1 MKPLKRLT
9 ALLTVL
15 VLLISPVYAA
25 STASGSYFDYTDDIL
40 EDGSLIYYFQELSLQ
55 LPAGWRGSVMAI
67 QDERG
72 TGFYQKASYEKYQ
85 AEGLKNGGFLF
96 SLGAS
101 VNQSF
106 TQLPSFRYLG
116 FSEASCMN
124 YYLQLPTDYPAY
136 NEPDIRAEYDKMMGE
151 IDYVVE
157 HVKFY
162 PAAAGDNGNGN
173 DAGGTDGTAGSS
185 TGTDSG
191 SRDSTAPGKSPSE
204 TSGSTWPDAAEV
216 EVNNGLSGRDDVTYE
231 EKVPAESEE
240 ASAEWTP
247 QEVRYAFEHSML
259 PQYLYD
265 RPYELLLG
273 IYKQGL
279 YPLWEMVSTGNDVDT
294 TYKEEDYRIHWYT
307 AANDIEFV
315 QIELPEPDANTLCY
329 RIYLVY
335 GPGDSD
341 GEDKIVYYTVESDD
355 FMPTAAF
362 LCTWSR
368 DREHSICGTLD
379 VLDPGDSGYEDALKE
394 EADEV
399 AKLAG
404 IEGSLKPDTNAFA
417 GGESGTEGN
426 GGAAKTEK
434 TAGTGSSS
442 DDRTAGSSGT
452 DSITAS
458 AGNLQEITCPQQGFT
473 TMADKSYE
481 WDYQVGTGIS
491 IYTEKKESIPYVI
504 VYQGEDLIGEP
515 FELIKEQFTPHIKEQ
530 YGDDLISFEE
540 KESYEIGG
548 KTLPAGIYTY
558 KLGDYT
564 IEMVRLFDS
573 TGSRTVSYTAKYVKG
588 KGDATLEALDD
599 AIRYFREDLDE

>member
-9 ALLTVL
+9 ALLVVL
-15 VLLISPVYAA
+15 VLLVSPVYAA
-25 STASGSYFDYTDDIL
+25 STTSGSYFDFTDDIL

-55 LPAGWRGSVMAI
+55 LPASWRGSVMAL

-72 TGFYQKASYEKYQ
+72 TSFYQKASYEKYK
-85 AEGLKNGGFLF
+85 AEGMDKGGFLF

-116 FSEASCMN
+116 FSEDSCMN

-136 NEPDIRAEYDKMMGE
+136 NEPDIREEYDQMIGE
-151 IDYVVE
+151 IDYVVD

-162 PAAAGDNGNGN
+162 PAAGGSSGDGKA
-173 DAGGTDGTAGSS
+173 AGGADSS
-185 TGTDSG
+185 SAGTDSG
-191 SRDSTAPGKSPSE
+191 DKNSGGSWQSPSE
-204 TSGSTWPDAAEV
+204 TSGSTWPDAAEA
-216 EVNNGLSGRDDVTYE
+216 EKNNGLSGRDDVTYE
-231 EKVPAESEE
+231 EKIPAESEE

-247 QEVRYAFEHSML
+247 QEVRYAFEHNML

-265 RPYELLLG
+265 RPYDLLLG

-279 YPLWEMVSTGNDVDT
+279 YPLWEMVSSGNGVSP
-294 TYKEEDYRIHWYT
+294 TYKEEDYKVHWYT
-307 AANDIEFV
+307 AAGDTEFV
-315 QIELPEPDANTLCY
+315 QLELPAPDANTLCY

-335 GPGDSD
+335 GPGDSSE
-341 GEDKIVYYTVESDD
+341 EDKIIYYTVESDD
-355 FMPTAAF
+355 FMPNTAF
-362 LCTWSR
+362 LCTWSK
-368 DREHSICGTLD
+368 DREHSIRGTLD
-379 VLDPGDSGYEDALKE
+379 VLDPGDSDFEDALKK
-394 EADEV
+394 EAEEV

-404 IEGSLKPDTNAFA
+404 IEGSLKPDTNAY
-417 GGESGTEGN
+417 GGSAAGN
-426 GGAAKTEK
+426 GDDAKKE
-434 TAGTGSSS
+434 TASGTGSSS
-442 DDRTAGSSGT
+442 DDKSTSSSDK
-452 DSITAS
+452 DSIA
-458 AGNLQEITCPQQGFT
+458 APPANLQEIACPQQGFT

-491 IYTEKKESIPYVI
+491 VYTEKKESIPYVI
-504 VYQGEDLIGEP
+504 IYQGEDLIGEP
-515 FELIKEQFTPHIKEQ
+515 FELIKEQYTPHIKDQ

-588 KGDATLEALDD
+588 KGDATLKALDD
-599 AIRYFREDLDE
+599 AVRYFREDLDKE